1 MNITKQRNK
10 IKILILIVVLI
21 GILIRGCY
29 MLETKVYQLQY
40 DLGIEQD
47 TAKDLTY
54 DDIMKI
60 DRTHIKENG
69 NLEYLVRIYQTG
81 RLLGSNSNQGY
92 HPPLHHYITAGVM
105 RICDLFGAGNE
116 FKLEMAEFPAFVY
129 SILILVIIYKIT
141 KELEFTDKGTLVV
154 MTLAS
159 FNPLLIYLSR
169 LINND
174 PLVTLCTLASIWILI
189 KWYKEPSIKLTVFL
203 ALVIGAGASTKI
215 SIIVMALPLLV
226 TYLMKMS
233 ENIDDMNFV
242 KKLIKYGVVF
252 SIISLPLVFWYPIR
266 NAIKFGQPPFG
277 VVEALPS
284 LAVGHTDFVNRWL
297 INNEFFAQYLAYDSS
312 NVWSYVIN
320 SSILFS
326 ANTYFLSDLILN
338 YMRILTVAMAIIFI
352 ASMIKFVTKNTIYK
366 ILAITAFAWL
376 ISFIAFN
383 ISLPFSC
390 TMHSRYI
397 GILFILGMI
406 FIGKLF
412 ESTDSKKLKVLIGIL
427 SFLYSIGCVAIFATI
442 FSIL

>member
-10 IKILILIVVLI
+10 TKILILLVVLI

-29 MLETKVYQLQY
+29 MLEAKVYQLQY
-40 DLGIEQD
+40 DLGIEQE
-47 TAKDLTY
+47 TVNDLTY
-54 DDIMKI
+54 DDIMEI
-60 DRTHIKENG
+60 DRKHIKENG

-81 RLLGSNSNQGY
+81 RLLESNSNQGY

-105 RICDLFGAGNE
+105 RICDLFGADNE
-116 FKLEMAEFPAFVY
+116 FKLEMAEFPAFIY
-129 SILILVIIYKIT
+129 SILILIVIYKIT
-141 KELEFTDKGTLVV
+141 KELEFTDRGSLIV
-154 MTLAS
+154 MMLAS

-189 KWYKEPSIKLTVFL
+189 KWYKLPSMKLTVFL

-233 ENIDDMNFV
+233 ENIDDMDFV
-242 KKLIKYGVVF
+242 KKLIKYGLVF

-284 LAVGHTDFVNRWL
+284 LAVEHIDFVNRWL
-297 INNEFFAQYLAYDSS
+297 INNEFFAQYLAFNAS
-312 NVWSYVIN
+312 NVWAYVIN
-320 SSILFS
+320 SSLLFS

-338 YMRILTVAMAIIFI
+338 SMRILTVALVIISLI
-352 ASMIKFVTKNTIYK
+352 SMIKFLTKNTIYK
-366 ILAITAFAWL
+366 MLATTYVAWL

-383 ISLPFSC
+383 LSLPFSC

-406 FIGKLF
+406 YIGKLF
-412 ESTDSKKLKVLIGIL
+412 ESTNSKKLKGVIGIL
-427 SFLYSIGCVAIFATI
+427 SSLYSIGCVAIFATI